1 MSMCAHCTPSATNS
15 LRNTPATS
23 MPANLWELML
33 ARSATVDF
41 RSSLSSSG
49 SGIGHPFSPSRW
61 DSVATRSRNSS
72 LPITPGMR
80 APRATVCAPVSVEVS
95 IR

>member
-1 MSMCAHCTPSATNS
+1 
-15 LRNTPATS
+15 
-23 MPANLWELML
+23 MPANRCELTL

-49 SGIGHPFSPSRW
+49 SGMAQAFSPSGC
-61 DSVATRSRNSS
+61 DSAATRSRNSS
-72 LPITPGMR
+72 LPITPGVR
-80 APRATVCAPVSVEVS
+80 APSATVCAPVSVEVS

>member
-1 MSMCAHCTPSATNS
+1 
-15 LRNTPATS
+15 
-23 MPANLWELML
+23 MPAKRCELMF

-49 SGIGHPFSPSRW
+49 NGMGQPFSPSRC
-61 DSVATRSRNSS
+61 DNAATRSRNSS
-72 LPITPGMR
+72 LPITPGIR
-80 APRATVCAPVSVEVS
+80 APNATVCAPVSVEVS